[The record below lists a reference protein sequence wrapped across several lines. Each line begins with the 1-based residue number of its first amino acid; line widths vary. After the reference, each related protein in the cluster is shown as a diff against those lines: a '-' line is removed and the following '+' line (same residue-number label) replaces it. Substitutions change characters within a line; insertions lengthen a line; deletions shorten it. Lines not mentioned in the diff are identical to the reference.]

1 MKVDEEVEIMHDAE
15 ISRNKHDVN
24 VDLIM
29 IYDMSNDL
37 TFQFKKHLNKEDDVE
52 RKKKR
57 LRGI

>member
-24 VDLIM
+24 VDSIM
-29 IYDMSNDL
+29 IYDMLNDL
-37 TFQFKKHLNKEDDVE
+37 TFQFKKHLNEEDDVE